1 MLLRFVSRPKELD
14 LPLFGFDFV
23 FVLLELLLGS
33 DVWVSHRLR
42 ERVTRDKRSAN
53 VQMIARDIDVCV

>member
-1 MLLRFVSRPKELD
+1 MFFRFVSGPEEFD

-23 FVLLELLLGS
+23 FVLLQFLLGS

-42 ERVTRDKRSAN
+42 EREKRGVN
-53 VQMIARDIDVCV
+53 VQMVARDSDVCV